1 MPTLR
6 RALLVAAVLT
16 LVGALVGWGDVA
28 SRPRTIH
35 FGKGKASALLQGT
48 LSKADAAA
56 PQITAPQEYLLH
68 ARAGQVMTIRFTGLD
83 QGAAFSISCPGGG
96 SLDVGRSPV
105 WSSVLPVSGDYR
117 VVVERRRQGA
127 PVVPYALEV
136 GVAGKA
142 GPVEAPRGVT
152 GFYQVGKAGFP
163 SLEVLELPE
172 GQIKFTLY
180 TQWGGVVKNGPAQTR
195 EISGTVPL
203 RDGAA
208 VHQVEGC
215 KRTLTFTRNGVRILE
230 EGQCGAK
237 ENLASFDGAYRKVS
251 PCANPS
257 TAGPAVEGGALG
269 SYLNSAREPEAA
281 RRGAGLRE

>member
-6 RALLVAAVLT
+6 RALMLAAL
-16 LVGALVGWGDVA
+16 LALIGALVSWGDVT
-28 SRPRTIH
+28 SQPRPIH
-35 FGKGKASALLQGT
+35 FEKGKASAVVQGILL
-48 LSKADAAA
+48 KVDDAAPRTA
-56 PQITAPQEYLLH
+56 APQEYLLH

-142 GPVEAPRGVT
+142 GPVEPRGVT
-152 GFYQVGKAGFP
+152 GFYYLGKAQLGKPGFP

-172 GQIKFTLY
+172 GQIKFVLY
-180 TQWGGVVKNGPAQTR
+180 TQWGGQVNNAPAQTR

-203 RDGAA
+203 RDGTA
-208 VHQVEGC
+208 VHQVGAC
-215 KRTLTFTRNGVRILE
+215 KRTLSFSRNGVRILE
-230 EGQCGAK
+230 EGRCGAQ
-237 ENLASFDGAYRKVS
+237 EDLATFDGAYRKVS
-251 PCANPS
+251 PCGNPAMPA
-257 TAGPAVEGGALG
+257 TPGQAVEGGA
-269 SYLNSAREPEAA
+269 
-281 RRGAGLRE
+281 

>member
-1 MPTLR
+1 MGPTVLFSEVGSMPTLR
-6 RALLVAAVLT
+6 RALMLAAVLA
-16 LVGALVGWGDVA
+16 LVGALVSLGDVT
-28 SRPRTIH
+28 SQPRPIH
-35 FGKGKASALLQGT
+35 FGKGKASAFLQGF
-48 LSKADAAA
+48 LPKIDDAA
-56 PQITAPQEYLLH
+56 PQAAAPQEYLLH

-96 SLDVGRSPV
+96 SLDVGRSPI

-136 GVAGKA
+136 GVAGKP
-142 GPVEAPRGVT
+142 GPVEPRGVT
-152 GFYQVGKAGFP
+152 GFYQLGKAAFP

-172 GQIKFTLY
+172 GQIKFALY
-180 TQWGGVVKNGPAQTR
+180 TQWGGIVRNGPAQTR

-203 RDGAA
+203 RDGTA

-230 EGQCGAK
+230 EGRCGAQ
-237 ENLASFDGAYRKVS
+237 ENLATFDGAYRKVS
-251 PCANPS
+251 PCGNPAKPATANP
-257 TAGPAVEGGALG
+257 AVDGGA
-269 SYLNSAREPEAA
+269 
-281 RRGAGLRE
+281 

>member
-1 MPTLR
+1 
-6 RALLVAAVLT
+6 
-16 LVGALVGWGDVA
+16 VGWGDV
-28 SRPRTIH
+28 SHPRPIH

-48 LSKADAAA
+48 LPKVDDAA
-56 PQITAPQEYLLH
+56 PQTAPQEYLLH
-68 ARAGQVMTIRFTGLD
+68 ASAGQVMTIRFTGLD
-83 QGAAFSISCPGGG
+83 QGAGFSISCPGGG

-127 PVVPYALEV
+127 PAVPYALEV
-136 GVAGKA
+136 GVAGKP
-142 GPVEAPRGVT
+142 GPVESHGVT
-152 GFYQVGKAGFP
+152 GFYQFGKSGFP

-172 GQIKFTLY
+172 GQIKFILY

-203 RDGAA
+203 RDGTA

-215 KRTLTFTRNGVRILE
+215 KRTLSFTRNGVRVLE

-237 ENLASFDGAYRKVS
+237 EDLATFDGAYRKVS
-251 PCANPS
+251 PCGNPAMPAKPT
-257 TAGPAVEGGALG
+257 TAG
-269 SYLNSAREPEAA
+269 
-281 RRGAGLRE
+281 

>member
-6 RALLVAAVLT
+6 RALMLAAVLA
-16 LVGALVGWGDVA
+16 LIGALVSLGDVT
-28 SRPRTIH
+28 SHPRPIH
-35 FGKGKASALLQGT
+35 FEKGKASAVVQGV
-48 LSKADAAA
+48 LPKVDDAA
-56 PQITAPQEYLLH
+56 PQNAAPQEYLLH

-142 GPVEAPRGVT
+142 GPVEPRGVT
-152 GFYQVGKAGFP
+152 GFYQFGKSGFP

-172 GQIKFTLY
+172 GQIKFVLY
-180 TQWGGVVKNGPAQTR
+180 AQWGGLVNNAPAQTR

-203 RDGAA
+203 RDGTA
-208 VHQVEGC
+208 VHQVGAC
-215 KRTLTFTRNGVRILE
+215 KRTLSFSRNGVRILE
-230 EGQCGAK
+230 EGRCGAQ
-237 ENLASFDGAYRKVS
+237 EDLATFDGAYRKVS
-251 PCANPS
+251 PCGNPALPAMPATLAAPA
-257 TAGPAVEGGALG
+257 TAGQAVEGGA
-269 SYLNSAREPEAA
+269 
-281 RRGAGLRE
+281 

>member
-6 RALLVAAVLT
+6 RALLVATVLT
-16 LVGALVGWGDVA
+16 LAGALVGLGDVT
-28 SRPRTIH
+28 SHPRPIH
-35 FGKGKASALLQGT
+35 FGKGKVSALVQGI
-48 LSKADAAA
+48 LPKADDAA
-56 PQITAPQEYLLH
+56 PESAAPQEYLLH

-142 GPVEAPRGVT
+142 GPVELHGVT
-152 GFYQVGKAGFP
+152 GFYQLGKGTYP
-163 SLEVLELPE
+163 NLEVLELPA
-172 GQIKFTLY
+172 GQIKFVLY
-180 TQWGGVVKNGPAQTR
+180 TQWGGLVRNGPAQTR

-203 RDGAA
+203 HDGTA
-208 VHQVEGC
+208 VHQVGAC
-215 KRTLTFTRNGVRILE
+215 KRTLSFNRNGVRILE
-230 EGQCGAK
+230 EGQCGAQ
-237 ENLASFDGAYRKVS
+237 ENLATFDGAYRKVS
-251 PCANPS
+251 PCGNPALPA
-257 TAGPAVEGGALG
+257 TATPAEDGA
-269 SYLNSAREPEAA
+269 
-281 RRGAGLRE
+281 